1 MWKKKIDHPHTAMA
15 YTMAHHMAYPYF
27 VLTRERTTEQQR
39 TRNNP
44 EQQRSSLLVVANS
57 QESKE
62 KTNQKVI
69 CEV

>member
-1 MWKKKIDHPHTAMA
+1 MA
-15 YTMAHHMAYPYF
+15 YTMVHHMAYPYF

-44 EQQRSSLLVVANS
+44 EQQRSSPLVVANS
-57 QESKE
+57 LESKE
-62 KTNQKVI
+62 KTNQKVN